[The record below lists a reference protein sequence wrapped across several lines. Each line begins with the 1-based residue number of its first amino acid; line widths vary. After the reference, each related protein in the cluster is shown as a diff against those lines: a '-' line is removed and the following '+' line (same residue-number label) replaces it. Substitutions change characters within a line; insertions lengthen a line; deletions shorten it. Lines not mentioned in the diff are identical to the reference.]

1 MNRQMANCKLLLMYL
16 CFAEISTIASSNSMT
31 IEGSVTI
38 PIPTAT
44 VGLFSEMMASL
55 IQPSSTF
62 EAANEK
68 LTPTTITTTYS
79 TESQMSTTTPL
90 MIATIVSIM
99 LSPSTAPTPTT
110 EIFNTAPS
118 DPQTTTEMTTNTKDR
133 PPGPQS
139 TILLPINTEILALI
153 AIGLSGMSCYCE
165 AVFSLWCVLTLT
177 GRGCKKSQ
185 QARKEFKIQYFVQQH
200 SRDHSGMRYVIPFQ
214 LPLRTLHLKTSHLT
228 WNLRII
234 CPLSI
239 EKTQNVNGCSF

>member
-1 MNRQMANCKLLLMYL
+1 MANCKLLLMYL

-31 IEGSVTI
+31 IEGSVTTPI
-38 PIPTAT
+38 PIAT

-68 LTPTTITTTYS
+68 LIPTSITTTYS

-90 MIATIVSIM
+90 MIATTVSIM

-110 EIFNTAPS
+110 EICNTAPS

-139 TILLPINTEILALI
+139 TTLPPISAETLALI
-153 AIGLSGMSCYCE
+153 AIGLSGMNCCCV
-165 AVFSLWCVLTLT
+165 AVFSLGCVLTLT
-177 GRGCKKSQ
+177 CRGCKKSR
-185 QARKEFKIQYFVQQH
+185 QARKEFQDSVFRSATLKRPLGDAI
-200 SRDHSGMRYVIPFQ
+200 RDSFPIAIENPTFEDLSPDMK
-214 LPLRTLHLKTSHLT
+214 LKDNMSTINRKDT
-228 WNLRII
+228 KR
-234 CPLSI
+234 
-239 EKTQNVNGCSF
+239 

>member
-1 MNRQMANCKLLLMYL
+1 
-16 CFAEISTIASSNSMT
+16 MT
-31 IEGSVTI
+31 IEVSITT

-90 MIATIVSIM
+90 MIATTVSIM

-118 DPQTTTEMTTNTKDR
+118 DPQSTTEMTTNTKDR

-139 TILLPINTEILALI
+139 TTLLPISTEILALI
-153 AIGLSGMSCYCE
+153 AIGLSGMSCCCV
-165 AVFSLWCVLTLT
+165 AVFSLGSVLTLT
-177 GRGCKKSQ
+177 CRGCKKSQ
-185 QARKEFKIQYFVQQH
+185 QARKEFQDSVFRSATLKRPLGDAI
-200 SRDHSGMRYVIPFQ
+200 RDSFPIAIENPTFEDLSPDME
-214 LPLRTLHLKTSHLT
+214 LKDNMSTINRKDT
-228 WNLRII
+228 
-234 CPLSI
+234 
-239 EKTQNVNGCSF
+239 NVN